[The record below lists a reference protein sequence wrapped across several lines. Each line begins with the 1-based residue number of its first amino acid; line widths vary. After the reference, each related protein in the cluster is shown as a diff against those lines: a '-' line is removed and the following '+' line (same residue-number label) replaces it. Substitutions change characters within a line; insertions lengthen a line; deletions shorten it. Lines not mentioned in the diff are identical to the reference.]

1 MRMRNTFASRARLNI
16 RQKFEHGAGMCL
28 GGTAAPPLS
37 GCDKKRAPLGLQTL
51 ITPHMRDQGWSS
63 APASSDTAEQLQK
76 DSTAQYCV
84 QYENA
89 LMFPSRSAHQ
99 NALSARPPSQISP
112 QCRSHV
118 LRQAEVRTSY
128 CRICLWRR
136 KTPAPLPPRDADPSF
151 GTSSGPRRCSSPLG
165 VKIAIRLLLCALT
178 FLQ

>member
-1 MRMRNTFASRARLNI
+1 VGQGPDTCEALRNSRRSHPLAENGFTTHYTLTGLIMRMRNTFASRARLKI

-37 GCDKKRAPLGLQTL
+37 GCDKKRAPPGLQTL
-51 ITPHMRDQGWSS
+51 TTPHMRDQGWSS

-76 DSTAQYCV
+76 YSTAQYCV

-89 LMFPSRSAHQ
+89 IMFPSRSAHQ

-118 LRQAEVRTSY
+118 LHQAEVRTGY
-128 CRICLWRR
+128 CRICL
-136 KTPAPLPPRDADPSF
+136 
-151 GTSSGPRRCSSPLG
+151 
-165 VKIAIRLLLCALT
+165 
-178 FLQ
+178 